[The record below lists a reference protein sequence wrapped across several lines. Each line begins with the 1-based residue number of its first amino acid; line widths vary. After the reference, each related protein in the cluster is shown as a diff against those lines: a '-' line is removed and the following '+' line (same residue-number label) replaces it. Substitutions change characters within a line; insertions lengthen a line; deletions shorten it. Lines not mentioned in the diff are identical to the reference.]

1 LLSWAVKIISFFRK
15 RWDPQNFNGRAE
27 EMLSKFHEGIVQ
39 LRGKPKALV
48 VPIVCA
54 IVGFVF
60 EISVIFLTFLALG
73 YPVPIDKV
81 LIVFTLAGTLQTV
94 GVTIFGFTEIVM
106 TSAFTAL
113 GIQVDVSFAV
123 TLLTRVVNLWFRLI
137 VSYLA
142 LQWAGIKILNQTRKS
157 QQGNI
162 LMQTTTN

>member
-1 LLSWAVKIISFFRK
+1 MSFFRK
-15 RWDPQNFNGRAE
+15 RWNPQNFNDRAQ
-27 EMLSKFHEGIVQ
+27 EMLSRFHEGIGQ
-39 LRGKPKALV
+39 LRVKPKALV
-48 VPIVCA
+48 APIVFA
-54 IVGFVF
+54 VTGFVF

-73 YPVPIDKV
+73 YPVPIDRV

-94 GVTIFGFTEIVM
+94 GVTFFGFTEIVM

-142 LQWAGIKILNQTRKS
+142 LQWAGIKIISQTRKS
-157 QQGNI
+157 SKE
-162 LMQTTTN
+162 TF